1 MVENFARSLG
11 YISLASG
18 VVLLAFPEAARR
30 LMRTRAEFAQLSPAA
45 LRLLGAW
52 ELLTGA
58 LLVSVTA
65 RPAAEVRTREVV
77 SPERRKAA

>member
-1 MVENFARSLG
+1 MEHFARSLG
-11 YISLASG
+11 YISVASG

-30 LMRTRAEFAQLSPAA
+30 LAQTRAEFAQLSPAA

-52 ELLTGA
+52 ELLTGL

-65 RPAAEVRTREVV
+65 RPAVEIRTREVV
-77 SPERRKAA
+77 PPEHHRAA